1 MTDSESADVKVSFK
15 HLIFVMFGIVALWV
29 ANGVI
34 LFNWNPGAQGAGGY
48 GTFGDMFGAVNALF
62 SGLAFACLIFATLMQ
77 REELKLQRKEL
88 QLAREEAAA
97 TREEIKGQR
106 EGAERQ
112 NLLTSRQLA
121 QSLFVELLQ
130 QHNLLIDRLRIQSH
144 QLHTGRNCFE
154 ELHRFFMNKY
164 QAESK
169 HSPNF
174 DQAIATDCLQKLHFF
189 DGEFGSYFRS
199 LRGLLEYASS
209 DLEPGIKYAHII
221 RDQLSAHE
229 IVVLFYYWGLTSNTT
244 ALKTQIEKFGML
256 VGIHTQLLVC
266 SENHLGLLDSSA
278 FSE

>member
-1 MTDSESADVKVSFK
+1 MTDSESAEVKVSFK
-15 HLIFVMFGIVALWV
+15 HLIIVMLVIVALWV

-88 QLAREEAAA
+88 QLARAEATA

-106 EGAERQ
+106 EEAERQ
-112 NLLTSRQLA
+112 NLLMSRQIA

-130 QHNLLIDRLRIQSH
+130 QHNLLIDRLRIQGF
-144 QLHTGRNCFE
+144 QVYTARNCFE
-154 ELHRFFMNKY
+154 ELCRLFVNAY

-169 HSPNF
+169 HSLNF
-174 DQAIATDCLQKLHFF
+174 NKAIATDCLQKLHYFN
-189 DGEFGSYFRS
+189 GEFGSYFRS
-199 LRGLLEYASS
+199 LRGLLDYISS
-209 DLEPGIKYAHII
+209 DLDPSIKYAHIV
-221 RDQLSAHE
+221 RDQFSAHE
-229 IVVLFYYWGLTSNTT
+229 VVALFYYCGLTSSTV

-256 VGIHTQLLVC
+256 VGIQKQLLVC
-266 SENHLGLLDSSA
+266 SENHLGLMDASA